1 MNKTLSEIEFETRTI
16 GPLVLTTPFLRR
28 LGVRETIN
36 RWCPV
41 AEQAD
46 FDYGLVAEL
55 VIQCR
60 WTDRCA
66 RYDRPGWAAQYEI
79 AALYPDVD
87 EANQRNDDRV
97 GRLLDALYERRAMLW
112 GEGHRA
118 SSTSIRH
125 RPEPVA
131 RRYHADQ
138 VCGAVCRSAG

>member
-28 LGVRETIN
+28 LGLRETIN
-36 RWCPV
+36 RLCPV

-55 VIQCR
+55 VVQCR
-60 WTDRCA
+60 LTDPRA
-66 RYDRPGWAAQYEI
+66 LYDMPGWAAQYEI

-87 EANQRNDDRV
+87 EANQLNDDRV

-112 GEGHRA
+112 GEVIA
-118 SSTSIRH
+118 
-125 RPEPVA
+125 
-131 RRYHADQ
+131 
-138 VCGAVCRSAG
+138 